1 MKINDRANTLHG
13 HVQVFVRNKK
23 TGEKTLWSESD
34 NVITLS
40 GYQNILLRSFGLRLD
55 SLHKVSYI
63 DSNIGR
69 DTNLVTPD
77 LNDQSVFGIGRKIE
91 DYSPMEDEFSN
102 THFIQGF
109 MVGNQGAGEDNI
121 TTKNT
126 NYSFI
131 NLRNPIPF
139 RQTSDMLNPDIAN
152 KYLGIYNIP
161 NASELTGFAKSYYI
175 KKFDERPHIYHSW
188 WRDNQKWDY
197 IDPVST
203 TDLGPYSTTTNKT
216 NRIESYVECKLSLS
230 DNDCFSYFQHAGSN
244 ETPAINELGLVA
256 FDTDPGAR
264 SDLEAL
270 YNNEIKQLLSL
281 IYDNKRDATVVPE
294 IFRLTSVILDAF
306 ANVKVGAETVSIISF
321 GNTNVNAFVDTLNT
335 LSGFTPESVIE
346 DPTVLQPI
354 QEALALGDNIKVE
367 ALYNQKGDY
376 IYETDIFLD
385 ALASAN
391 FNSLT
396 TDEAQRIKLITY
408 YTFNSIPLQ
417 SNWRTLINYRIYAN

>member
-1 MKINDRANTLHG
+1 MKINDRANALHG

-23 TGEKTLWSESD
+23 TGEKKLWSESD

-77 LNDQSVFGIGRKIE
+77 LNDQSVFGIGRKIDE
-91 DYSPMEDEFSN
+91 YSPMVDEFSN

-139 RQTSDMLNPDIAN
+139 RQTSDALNPEIAN

-175 KKFDERPHIYHSW
+175 KKFDETPHMYHTW
-188 WRDNQKWDY
+188 WEENQEWDKV
-197 IDPVST
+197 DPVT
-203 TDLGPYSTTTNKT
+203 VDQLGPDNSTAAKT
-216 NRIESYVECKLSLS
+216 DRIASYIQCEMSIDS
-230 DNDCFSYFQHAGSN
+230 DDCVSYFSHAGATQS
-244 ETPAINELGLVA
+244 PVINELGLVSYNTIPGLRSVYEA
-256 FDTDPGAR
+256 TYTAYIKDFIRLIFTNNITDDDKQEIIQLASAIYEILTAEEGNITTYGQANINNFV
-264 SDLEAL
+264 AL
-270 YNNEIKQLLSL
+270 VTE
-281 IYDNKRDATVVPE
+281 
-294 IFRLTSVILDAF
+294 
-306 ANVKVGAETVSIISF
+306 VGA
-321 GNTNVNAFVDTLNT
+321 
-335 LSGFTPESVIE
+335 IE
-346 DPTVLQPI
+346 DPTLMDI
-354 QEALALGDNIKVE
+354 QSYRDRLGASDNIEVE
-367 ALYNQKGDY
+367 AFYNQMGVFQ
-376 IYETDIFLD
+376 YETDKFLTY
-385 ALASAN
+385 LSGTE
-391 FNSLT
+391 FTGLS
-396 TDEAQRIKLITY
+396 TDEAERIKLVTY
-408 YTFNSIPLQ
+408 YTFNSIPL
-417 SNWRTLINYRIYAN
+417 SSEVDILISYRIYTN

>member
-23 TGEKTLWSESD
+23 TGEKKLWSESD

-40 GYQNILLRSFGLRLD
+40 GYQNILLRCFGLRLD

-139 RQTSDMLNPDIAN
+139 RQTSDVLNPDIAN

-175 KKFDERPHIYHSW
+175 KKFDETPHIYHTW
-188 WRDNQKWDY
+188 WEEDQEWDK
-197 IDPVST
+197 IDPVT
-203 TDLGPYSTTTNKT
+203 PDQLGPDNSTAAKT
-216 NRIESYVECKLSLS
+216 NRIASYIQCEMSIDS
-230 DNDCFSYFQHAGSN
+230 DDCVSYFSHAGATQS
-244 ETPAINELGLVA
+244 PVINELGLVSYNTIPGLRSVYEA
-256 FDTDPGAR
+256 TYTSYIKDFIRLIFTNNITD
-264 SDLEAL
+264 DEK
-270 YNNEIKQLLSL
+270 NEIIQLAST
-281 IYDNKRDATVVPE
+281 IYE
-294 IFRLTSVILDAF
+294 ILTAEGADITTYGQSNINNFVAL
-306 ANVKVGAETVSIISF
+306 VTEVGA
-321 GNTNVNAFVDTLNT
+321 
-335 LSGFTPESVIE
+335 IE
-346 DPTVLQPI
+346 DPTLMDI
-354 QEALALGDNIKVE
+354 QSYRDRLGASDNIEVE
-367 ALYNQKGDY
+367 AFYNQMSVFQ
-376 IYETDIFLD
+376 YETDKFL
-385 ALASAN
+385 AYLSGSE
-391 FNSLT
+391 FTGLS
-396 TDEAQRIKLITY
+396 TDEAERIKLVTY
-408 YTFNSIPLQ
+408 YTFNSIPL
-417 SNWRTLINYRIYAN
+417 SSEVDILINYRIYTN

>member
-1 MKINDRANTLHG
+1 MKINDRANALHG

-23 TGEKTLWSESD
+23 TGEKKLWSESD

-77 LNDQSVFGIGRKIE
+77 LNDQSVFGIGRKIDE
-91 DYSPMEDEFSN
+91 YSPMVDEFSN

-139 RQTSDMLNPDIAN
+139 RQTSDVLNPEIAN

-175 KKFDERPHIYHSW
+175 KKFDETPHMYHTW
-188 WRDNQKWDY
+188 WEENQEWDKV
-197 IDPVST
+197 DPVT
-203 TDLGPYSTTTNKT
+203 VDQLGPDNSTAAKT
-216 NRIESYVECKLSLS
+216 NRIASYIQCEMSIDS
-230 DNDCFSYFQHAGSN
+230 DDCVSSFSHAGATQS
-244 ETPAINELGLVA
+244 PVINELGLVSYNTIPGLRSVYEA
-256 FDTDPGAR
+256 TYTAYIKDFIRLIFTNNITDDEKQEIIQLASAIYEILTAEEGNITTYGQANINNFVALVTEIGA
-264 SDLEAL
+264 
-270 YNNEIKQLLSL
+270 
-281 IYDNKRDATVVPE
+281 
-294 IFRLTSVILDAF
+294 
-306 ANVKVGAETVSIISF
+306 
-321 GNTNVNAFVDTLNT
+321 
-335 LSGFTPESVIE
+335 IE
-346 DPTVLQPI
+346 DPTLMDI
-354 QEALALGDNIKVE
+354 QSYRDRLGASDNIEVE
-367 ALYNQKGDY
+367 AFYNQMGVFQ
-376 IYETDIFLD
+376 YETDKFLTY
-385 ALASAN
+385 LSGSE
-391 FNSLT
+391 FTGLS
-396 TDEAQRIKLITY
+396 TDEAERIKLVTY
-408 YTFNSIPLQ
+408 YTFNSIPL
-417 SNWRTLINYRIYAN
+417 SSEVDILISYRIYTN

>member
-1 MKINDRANTLHG
+1 MKINDRANALHG

-23 TGEKTLWSESD
+23 TGEKKLWSESD

-77 LNDQSVFGIGRKIE
+77 LNDQSVFGIGRKIDE
-91 DYSPMEDEFSN
+91 YSPMVDEFSN

-139 RQTSDMLNPDIAN
+139 RQTSDVLNPEIAN

-175 KKFDERPHIYHSW
+175 KKFDETPHMYHTW
-188 WRDNQKWDY
+188 WEENQEWDKV
-197 IDPVST
+197 DPVT
-203 TDLGPYSTTTNKT
+203 VDQLGPDNSTAAKT
-216 NRIESYVECKLSLS
+216 NRIASYIQCEMSIDS
-230 DNDCFSYFQHAGSN
+230 DDCVSYFSHAGATQS
-244 ETPAINELGLVA
+244 PVINELGLVSYNTIPGLRSVYEA
-256 FDTDPGAR
+256 TYTAYIKDFIRLIFTNNITDDDKQEIIQLASAIYEILTAEEGNITTYGQANINNFVALVTEIGA
-264 SDLEAL
+264 
-270 YNNEIKQLLSL
+270 
-281 IYDNKRDATVVPE
+281 
-294 IFRLTSVILDAF
+294 
-306 ANVKVGAETVSIISF
+306 
-321 GNTNVNAFVDTLNT
+321 
-335 LSGFTPESVIE
+335 IE
-346 DPTVLQPI
+346 DPTLMDI
-354 QEALALGDNIKVE
+354 QSYRDRLGASDNIEVE
-367 ALYNQKGDY
+367 AFYNQMNVFQ
-376 IYETDIFLD
+376 YETDKFLTY
-385 ALASAN
+385 LSGSE
-391 FNSLT
+391 FTGLS
-396 TDEAQRIKLITY
+396 TDEAERIKLVTY
-408 YTFNSIPLQ
+408 YTFNSIPL
-417 SNWRTLINYRIYAN
+417 SSEVDILISYRIYTN

>member
-1 MKINDRANTLHG
+1 MKINDRANALHG

-55 SLHKVSYI
+55 SIHKVSYI

-139 RQTSDMLNPDIAN
+139 RQTSDVLNPDIAN

-175 KKFDERPHIYHSW
+175 KKFDETPHIYHTW
-188 WRDNQKWDY
+188 WEEDQEWDK
-197 IDPVST
+197 IDPVT
-203 TDLGPYSTTTNKT
+203 PDQLGPDNSTAAKT
-216 NRIESYVECKLSLS
+216 NRIASYIQCEMSIDS
-230 DNDCFSYFQHAGSN
+230 DDCVSYFSHAGATQS
-244 ETPAINELGLVA
+244 PVINELGLVSYNTIPGLRSVYEA
-256 FDTDPGAR
+256 TYTAYIKDFIRLIFTNNITDAEKQEIIQLA
-264 SDLEAL
+264 SAIYAILTAEEADITT
-270 YNNEIKQLLSL
+270 YGQSNINNFVALVTE
-281 IYDNKRDATVVPE
+281 
-294 IFRLTSVILDAF
+294 
-306 ANVKVGAETVSIISF
+306 VGA
-321 GNTNVNAFVDTLNT
+321 
-335 LSGFTPESVIE
+335 IE
-346 DPTVLQPI
+346 DPSLMDI
-354 QEALALGDNIKVE
+354 QSYRDRLGASDNIEVE
-367 ALYNQKGDY
+367 AFYNQMNVFQ
-376 IYETDIFLD
+376 YETDKFLTY
-385 ALASAN
+385 LSGSE
-391 FNSLT
+391 FTGLS
-396 TDEAQRIKLITY
+396 TDEAERIKLVTY
-408 YTFNSIPLQ
+408 YTFNSIPL
-417 SNWRTLINYRIYAN
+417 SSEVDILISYRIYTN

>member
-1 MKINDRANTLHG
+1 MKINDRANALHG

-23 TGEKTLWSESD
+23 TGEKKLWSESD

-139 RQTSDMLNPDIAN
+139 RQTSDVLNPDIAN

-175 KKFDERPHIYHSW
+175 KKFDETPHIYHTW
-188 WRDNQKWDY
+188 WEEDQEWDK
-197 IDPVST
+197 IDPVT
-203 TDLGPYSTTTNKT
+203 PDQLGPDNSTAAKT
-216 NRIESYVECKLSLS
+216 NRIASYIQCEMSIDS
-230 DNDCFSYFQHAGSN
+230 DDCVSYFSHAGATQS
-244 ETPAINELGLVA
+244 PVINELGLVSYNTIPGLRSVYEA
-256 FDTDPGAR
+256 TYTAYIKDFIRLIFTNNITDAEKQEIIQLA
-264 SDLEAL
+264 SAIYQILTAEEADITT
-270 YNNEIKQLLSL
+270 YGQSNINNFVALVTE
-281 IYDNKRDATVVPE
+281 
-294 IFRLTSVILDAF
+294 
-306 ANVKVGAETVSIISF
+306 VGA
-321 GNTNVNAFVDTLNT
+321 
-335 LSGFTPESVIE
+335 IE
-346 DPTVLQPI
+346 DPTLMDI
-354 QEALALGDNIKVE
+354 QSYRDRLGASDNIEVE
-367 ALYNQKGDY
+367 AFYNQMNVFQ
-376 IYETDIFLD
+376 YETDKFLTY
-385 ALASAN
+385 LSGPE
-391 FNSLT
+391 FTGLS
-396 TDEAQRIKLITY
+396 TDEAERIKLVTY
-408 YTFNSIPLQ
+408 YTFNSIPL
-417 SNWRTLINYRIYAN
+417 SSEVDILINYRIYTN

>member
-23 TGEKTLWSESD
+23 TGEKKLWSESD

-77 LNDQSVFGIGRKIE
+77 LNDQSVFGIGRKIDE
-91 DYSPMEDEFSN
+91 YSPMVDEFSN

-139 RQTSDMLNPDIAN
+139 RQTSDVLNPDIAN

-175 KKFDERPHIYHSW
+175 KKFDETPHMYHTW
-188 WRDNQKWDY
+188 WEENQEWDKV
-197 IDPVST
+197 DPVT
-203 TDLGPYSTTTNKT
+203 VDQLGPDNSTAAKT
-216 NRIESYVECKLSLS
+216 NRIASYIQCEMSIDS
-230 DNDCFSYFQHAGSN
+230 DDCVSYFSHAGATQS
-244 ETPAINELGLVA
+244 PVINELGLVSYNTIPGLRSVYEA
-256 FDTDPGAR
+256 TYTAYIKDFIRLIFTNNITD
-264 SDLEAL
+264 DEKQ
-270 YNNEIKQLLSL
+270 EIIQLASA
-281 IYDNKRDATVVPE
+281 IYE
-294 IFRLTSVILDAF
+294 IFTAEEGNITTYGQ
-306 ANVKVGAETVSIISF
+306 ANINNFVALVTEIGA
-321 GNTNVNAFVDTLNT
+321 
-335 LSGFTPESVIE
+335 IE
-346 DPTVLQPI
+346 DPTLMDI
-354 QEALALGDNIKVE
+354 QSYRDRLGASDNIEVE
-367 ALYNQKGDY
+367 AFYNQMNVFQ
-376 IYETDIFLD
+376 YETDKFLTY
-385 ALASAN
+385 LSGSE
-391 FNSLT
+391 FTGLS
-396 TDEAQRIKLITY
+396 TDEAERIKLVTY
-408 YTFNSIPLQ
+408 YTFNSIPL
-417 SNWRTLINYRIYAN
+417 SSEVDILINYRIYTN

>member
-23 TGEKTLWSESD
+23 TGEKKLWSESD

-77 LNDQSVFGIGRKIE
+77 LNDQSVFGIGRKIDE
-91 DYSPMEDEFSN
+91 YSPMVDEFSN

-139 RQTSDMLNPDIAN
+139 RQTSDVLNPDIAN

-175 KKFDERPHIYHSW
+175 KKFDETPRMYHTW
-188 WRDNQKWDY
+188 WEENQEWDKV
-197 IDPVST
+197 DPVT
-203 TDLGPYSTTTNKT
+203 VDQLGPDNSTAAKT
-216 NRIESYVECKLSLS
+216 NRIASYIQCEMSIDS
-230 DNDCFSYFQHAGSN
+230 DDCVSYFSHAGATQS
-244 ETPAINELGLVA
+244 PVINELGLVSYNTIPGLRSVYEA
-256 FDTDPGAR
+256 TYTAYIKDFIRLIFTNNITDDEKQEIIQLASAIYEILTAEEGNITTYGQANINNFVALVTEIGA
-264 SDLEAL
+264 
-270 YNNEIKQLLSL
+270 
-281 IYDNKRDATVVPE
+281 
-294 IFRLTSVILDAF
+294 
-306 ANVKVGAETVSIISF
+306 
-321 GNTNVNAFVDTLNT
+321 
-335 LSGFTPESVIE
+335 IE
-346 DPTVLQPI
+346 DPTLMDI
-354 QEALALGDNIKVE
+354 QSYRDRLGASDNIEVE
-367 ALYNQKGDY
+367 AFYNQMNVFQ
-376 IYETDIFLD
+376 YETDKFLTY
-385 ALASAN
+385 LSGSE
-391 FNSLT
+391 FTGLS
-396 TDEAQRIKLITY
+396 TDEAERIKLVTY
-408 YTFNSIPLQ
+408 YTFNSIPL
-417 SNWRTLINYRIYAN
+417 SSEVDILINYRIYTN

>member
-23 TGEKTLWSESD
+23 TGEKKLWSESD

-91 DYSPMEDEFSN
+91 DYSPMQDEFSN

-139 RQTSDMLNPDIAN
+139 RQTSDVLNPDIAN

-175 KKFDERPHIYHSW
+175 KKFDETPHIYHTW
-188 WRDNQKWDY
+188 WEEDQEWDK
-197 IDPVST
+197 IDPVT
-203 TDLGPYSTTTNKT
+203 PDQLGPDNSTAAKT
-216 NRIESYVECKLSLS
+216 NRIASYIQCEMSIDS
-230 DNDCFSYFQHAGSN
+230 DDCVSYFSHAGATQS
-244 ETPAINELGLVA
+244 PVINELGLVSYNTIPGLRSVYEA
-256 FDTDPGAR
+256 TYTSYIKDFIRLIFTNNITD
-264 SDLEAL
+264 DEK
-270 YNNEIKQLLSL
+270 NEIIQLASA
-281 IYDNKRDATVVPE
+281 IYE
-294 IFRLTSVILDAF
+294 ILTAEGADITTYGQSNINNFVAL
-306 ANVKVGAETVSIISF
+306 VTEVGA
-321 GNTNVNAFVDTLNT
+321 
-335 LSGFTPESVIE
+335 IE
-346 DPTVLQPI
+346 DPSLMDI
-354 QEALALGDNIKVE
+354 QSYRDRLGASDNIEVE
-367 ALYNQKGDY
+367 AFYNQMNVFQ
-376 IYETDIFLD
+376 YETDKFL
-385 ALASAN
+385 AYLSGSE
-391 FNSLT
+391 FTGLS
-396 TDEAQRIKLITY
+396 TDEAERIKLVTY
-408 YTFNSIPLQ
+408 YTFNSIPL
-417 SNWRTLINYRIYAN
+417 SSEVDILINYRIYTN

>member
-23 TGEKTLWSESD
+23 TGEKKLWSESD

-40 GYQNILLRSFGLRLD
+40 GYQNILLRCFGLRLD

-139 RQTSDMLNPDIAN
+139 RQTSDVLNPDIAN

-175 KKFDERPHIYHSW
+175 KKFDETPHIYHTW
-188 WRDNQKWDY
+188 WEEDQEWDK
-197 IDPVST
+197 IDPVT
-203 TDLGPYSTTTNKT
+203 PDQLGPDNSTAAKT
-216 NRIESYVECKLSLS
+216 NRIASYIQCEMSIDS
-230 DNDCFSYFQHAGSN
+230 DDCVSYFSHAGATQS
-244 ETPAINELGLVA
+244 PVINELGLVSYNTIPGLRSVYEA
-256 FDTDPGAR
+256 TYTSYIKDFIRLIFTNNSTD
-264 SDLEAL
+264 DEK
-270 YNNEIKQLLSL
+270 NEIIQLAST
-281 IYDNKRDATVVPE
+281 IYE
-294 IFRLTSVILDAF
+294 ILTAEGADITTYGQSNINNFVAL
-306 ANVKVGAETVSIISF
+306 VTEVGA
-321 GNTNVNAFVDTLNT
+321 
-335 LSGFTPESVIE
+335 IE
-346 DPTVLQPI
+346 DPTLMDI
-354 QEALALGDNIKVE
+354 QSYRDRLGASDNIEVE
-367 ALYNQKGDY
+367 AFYNQMSVFQ
-376 IYETDIFLD
+376 YETDKFL
-385 ALASAN
+385 AYLSGSE
-391 FNSLT
+391 FTGLS
-396 TDEAQRIKLITY
+396 TDEAERIKLVTY
-408 YTFNSIPLQ
+408 YTFNSIPL
-417 SNWRTLINYRIYAN
+417 SSEVDILINYRIYTN

>member
-1 MKINDRANTLHG
+1 MKINDRVNALHG

-23 TGEKTLWSESD
+23 TGEKKLWSESD

-77 LNDQSVFGIGRKIE
+77 LNDQSVFGIGRKIDE
-91 DYSPMEDEFSN
+91 YSPMVDEFSN

-139 RQTSDMLNPDIAN
+139 RQTSDVLNPDIAN

-175 KKFDERPHIYHSW
+175 KKFDETPHMYHTW
-188 WRDNQKWDY
+188 WEENQEWDKV
-197 IDPVST
+197 DPVT
-203 TDLGPYSTTTNKT
+203 VDQLGPDNSTAAKT
-216 NRIESYVECKLSLS
+216 NRIASYIQCEMSIDS
-230 DNDCFSYFQHAGSN
+230 DDCVSYFSHAGATQS
-244 ETPAINELGLVA
+244 PVINELGLVSYNTIPGLRSVYEA
-256 FDTDPGAR
+256 TYTAYIKDFIRLIFTNNITDDEKQEIIQLASAIYEILTAEEGNITTYGQANINNFVALVTEIGA
-264 SDLEAL
+264 
-270 YNNEIKQLLSL
+270 
-281 IYDNKRDATVVPE
+281 
-294 IFRLTSVILDAF
+294 
-306 ANVKVGAETVSIISF
+306 
-321 GNTNVNAFVDTLNT
+321 
-335 LSGFTPESVIE
+335 IE
-346 DPTVLQPI
+346 DPTLMDI
-354 QEALALGDNIKVE
+354 QSYRDRLGASDNIEVE
-367 ALYNQKGDY
+367 AFYNQMNVFQ
-376 IYETDIFLD
+376 YETDKFLTY
-385 ALASAN
+385 LSGSE
-391 FNSLT
+391 FTGLS
-396 TDEAQRIKLITY
+396 TDEAERIKLVTY
-408 YTFNSIPLQ
+408 YTFNSIPL
-417 SNWRTLINYRIYAN
+417 SSEVDILINYRIYTN

>member
-1 MKINDRANTLHG
+1 MKINDRVNALHG

-23 TGEKTLWSESD
+23 TGEKKLWSESD

-77 LNDQSVFGIGRKIE
+77 LNDQSVFGIGRKIDE
-91 DYSPMEDEFSN
+91 YSPMVDEFSN

-139 RQTSDMLNPDIAN
+139 RQTSDVLNPDIAN

-175 KKFDERPHIYHSW
+175 KKFDETPHMYHTW
-188 WRDNQKWDY
+188 WEENQEWDKV
-197 IDPVST
+197 DPVT
-203 TDLGPYSTTTNKT
+203 VDQLGPDNSTAAKT
-216 NRIESYVECKLSLS
+216 NRIASYIQCEMSIDS
-230 DNDCFSYFQHAGSN
+230 DDCVSYFSHAGATQS
-244 ETPAINELGLVA
+244 PVINELGLVSYNTIPGLRSVYEA
-256 FDTDPGAR
+256 TYTAYIKDFIRLIFTNNITDDEKQEIIQLASAIYEILTAEEGNITTYGQANINNFVALVTEIGA
-264 SDLEAL
+264 
-270 YNNEIKQLLSL
+270 
-281 IYDNKRDATVVPE
+281 
-294 IFRLTSVILDAF
+294 
-306 ANVKVGAETVSIISF
+306 
-321 GNTNVNAFVDTLNT
+321 
-335 LSGFTPESVIE
+335 IE
-346 DPTVLQPI
+346 DPTLMDI
-354 QEALALGDNIKVE
+354 QSYRDRLGASDNIEVE
-367 ALYNQKGDY
+367 AFYNQMNVFQ
-376 IYETDIFLD
+376 YETDKFLTC
-385 ALASAN
+385 LSGSE
-391 FNSLT
+391 FTGLS
-396 TDEAQRIKLITY
+396 TDEAERIKLVTY
-408 YTFNSIPLQ
+408 YTFNSIPL
-417 SNWRTLINYRIYAN
+417 SSEVDILINYRIYTN

>member
-23 TGEKTLWSESD
+23 TGEKKLWSESD

-77 LNDQSVFGIGRKIE
+77 LNDQSVFGIGRKIDE
-91 DYSPMEDEFSN
+91 YSPMVDEFSN

-139 RQTSDMLNPDIAN
+139 RQTSDVLNPDIAN

-175 KKFDERPHIYHSW
+175 KKFDETPHMYHTW
-188 WRDNQKWDY
+188 WEEGQEWDKV
-197 IDPVST
+197 DPVT
-203 TDLGPYSTTTNKT
+203 VDQLGPDNSTAAKT
-216 NRIESYVECKLSLS
+216 NRIASYIQCEMSIDS
-230 DNDCFSYFQHAGSN
+230 DDCVSYFSHAGATQS
-244 ETPAINELGLVA
+244 PVINELGLVSYNTIPGLRSVYEA
-256 FDTDPGAR
+256 TYTAYIKDFIRLIFTNNITD
-264 SDLEAL
+264 DEKQ
-270 YNNEIKQLLSL
+270 EIIQLASA
-281 IYDNKRDATVVPE
+281 IYE
-294 IFRLTSVILDAF
+294 IFTAEEGNITTYGQ
-306 ANVKVGAETVSIISF
+306 ANINNFVALVTEIGA
-321 GNTNVNAFVDTLNT
+321 
-335 LSGFTPESVIE
+335 IE
-346 DPTVLQPI
+346 DPTLMDI
-354 QEALALGDNIKVE
+354 QSYRDRLGASDNIEVE
-367 ALYNQKGDY
+367 AFYNQMNVFQ
-376 IYETDIFLD
+376 YETDKFLTY
-385 ALASAN
+385 LSGSE
-391 FNSLT
+391 FTGLS
-396 TDEAQRIKLITY
+396 TDEAERIKLVTY
-408 YTFNSIPLQ
+408 YTFNSIPL
-417 SNWRTLINYRIYAN
+417 SSEVDILINYRIYTN

>member
-1 MKINDRANTLHG
+1 MKINDRANALHG

-23 TGEKTLWSESD
+23 TGEKKLWSESD

-77 LNDQSVFGIGRKIE
+77 LNDQSVFGIGRKIDE
-91 DYSPMEDEFSN
+91 YSPMVDEFSN

-139 RQTSDMLNPDIAN
+139 RQTSDVLNPEIAN

-175 KKFDERPHIYHSW
+175 KKFDETPHMYHTW
-188 WRDNQKWDY
+188 WEENQEWDKV
-197 IDPVST
+197 DPVT
-203 TDLGPYSTTTNKT
+203 VDQLGPDNSTAAKT
-216 NRIESYVECKLSLS
+216 DRIASYIQCEMSIDS
-230 DNDCFSYFQHAGSN
+230 DDCVSYFSHAGATQS
-244 ETPAINELGLVA
+244 PVINELGLVSYNTIPGLRSVYEA
-256 FDTDPGAR
+256 TYTAYIKDFIRLIFTNNITDDDKQEIIQLASAIYEILTAEEGNITTYGQANINNFVALVTEIGA
-264 SDLEAL
+264 
-270 YNNEIKQLLSL
+270 
-281 IYDNKRDATVVPE
+281 
-294 IFRLTSVILDAF
+294 
-306 ANVKVGAETVSIISF
+306 
-321 GNTNVNAFVDTLNT
+321 
-335 LSGFTPESVIE
+335 IE
-346 DPTVLQPI
+346 DPTLMDI
-354 QEALALGDNIKVE
+354 QSYRDRLGASDNIEVE
-367 ALYNQKGDY
+367 AFYNQMGVFQ
-376 IYETDIFLD
+376 YETDKFLTY
-385 ALASAN
+385 LSGTE
-391 FNSLT
+391 FTGLS
-396 TDEAQRIKLITY
+396 TDEAERIKLVTY
-408 YTFNSIPLQ
+408 YTFNSIPL
-417 SNWRTLINYRIYAN
+417 SSEVDILISYRIYTN

>member
-1 MKINDRANTLHG
+1 MKINDRSNALHG

-23 TGEKTLWSESD
+23 TGEKKLWSESD

-77 LNDQSVFGIGRKIE
+77 LNDQSVFGIGRKIDE
-91 DYSPMEDEFSN
+91 YSPMVDEFSN

-139 RQTSDMLNPDIAN
+139 RQTSDVLNPDIAN

-175 KKFDERPHIYHSW
+175 KKFDETPHMYHTW
-188 WRDNQKWDY
+188 WDENQEWDKV
-197 IDPVST
+197 DPVT
-203 TDLGPYSTTTNKT
+203 VDQLGPDNSTAAKT
-216 NRIESYVECKLSLS
+216 NRIASYIQCEMSIDS
-230 DNDCFSYFQHAGSN
+230 DDCVSYFSHAGATQS
-244 ETPAINELGLVA
+244 PVINELGLVSYNTIPGLRSVYEA
-256 FDTDPGAR
+256 TYTAYIKDFIRLIFTNNITDDDKQEIIQLASAIYEILTAEEGNITTYGQANINNFVALVTEIGA
-264 SDLEAL
+264 
-270 YNNEIKQLLSL
+270 
-281 IYDNKRDATVVPE
+281 
-294 IFRLTSVILDAF
+294 
-306 ANVKVGAETVSIISF
+306 
-321 GNTNVNAFVDTLNT
+321 
-335 LSGFTPESVIE
+335 IE
-346 DPTVLQPI
+346 DPTLMDI
-354 QEALALGDNIKVE
+354 QSYRDRLGASDNIEVE
-367 ALYNQKGDY
+367 AFYNQMNVFQ
-376 IYETDIFLD
+376 YETDKFLTY
-385 ALASAN
+385 LSGSE
-391 FNSLT
+391 FTGLS
-396 TDEAQRIKLITY
+396 TDEAERIKLVTY
-408 YTFNSIPLQ
+408 YTFNSIPL
-417 SNWRTLINYRIYAN
+417 SSEVDILISYRIYTN

>member
-23 TGEKTLWSESD
+23 TGEKKLWSESD

-77 LNDQSVFGIGRKIE
+77 LNDQSVFGIGRKIDE
-91 DYSPMEDEFSN
+91 YSPMVDEFSN

-139 RQTSDMLNPDIAN
+139 RQTSDVLNPDIAN

-175 KKFDERPHIYHSW
+175 KKFDETPHMYHTW
-188 WRDNQKWDY
+188 WEENQEWDKV
-197 IDPVST
+197 DPVT
-203 TDLGPYSTTTNKT
+203 VDQLGPDNSTAAKT
-216 NRIESYVECKLSLS
+216 NRIASYIQCEMSIDS
-230 DNDCFSYFQHAGSN
+230 DDCVSYFSHAGATQS
-244 ETPAINELGLVA
+244 PVINELGLVSYNTIPGLRSVYEA
-256 FDTDPGAR
+256 TYTAYIKDFIRLIFTNNITD
-264 SDLEAL
+264 DEKQ
-270 YNNEIKQLLSL
+270 EIIQLASA
-281 IYDNKRDATVVPE
+281 IYE
-294 IFRLTSVILDAF
+294 IFTAEEGNITTYGQ
-306 ANVKVGAETVSIISF
+306 ANINNFVALVTEIGA
-321 GNTNVNAFVDTLNT
+321 
-335 LSGFTPESVIE
+335 IE
-346 DPTVLQPI
+346 DPTLMDI
-354 QEALALGDNIKVE
+354 QSYRDRLGASDNIEVE
-367 ALYNQKGDY
+367 AFYNQMNVFQ
-376 IYETDIFLD
+376 YETDKFLTY
-385 ALASAN
+385 LSGSE
-391 FNSLT
+391 FTGLS
-396 TDEAQRIKLITY
+396 TDEAERIKLVTY
-408 YTFNSIPLQ
+408 YTFNSIPL
-417 SNWRTLINYRIYAN
+417 SSEVDILISYRIYTN

>member
-1 MKINDRANTLHG
+1 MKINDRANALHG

-77 LNDQSVFGIGRKIE
+77 LNDQSVFGIGRKIDE
-91 DYSPMEDEFSN
+91 YSPMEDEFSS

-139 RQTSDMLNPDIAN
+139 RQTSDVLNPDIAN

-175 KKFDERPHIYHSW
+175 KKFDETPHMYHTW
-188 WRDNQKWDY
+188 WAEDQEWDK
-197 IDPVST
+197 IDPVT
-203 TDLGPYSTTTNKT
+203 ADQLGPDNSTAAKT
-216 NRIESYVECKLSLS
+216 DRIASYIQCEMSIDS
-230 DNDCFSYFQHAGSN
+230 DDCVSYFSHAGATQS
-244 ETPAINELGLVA
+244 PVINELGLVSYNTIPGLRSVYEA
-256 FDTDPGAR
+256 TYTSYIKDFIRLIFTNNITDDDKQEIIQLASAIYEILTAEDGNITTYGQ
-264 SDLEAL
+264 SNINNFVAL
-270 YNNEIKQLLSL
+270 VTE
-281 IYDNKRDATVVPE
+281 
-294 IFRLTSVILDAF
+294 
-306 ANVKVGAETVSIISF
+306 VGA
-321 GNTNVNAFVDTLNT
+321 
-335 LSGFTPESVIE
+335 IE
-346 DPTVLQPI
+346 DPTLMDI
-354 QEALALGDNIKVE
+354 QSYRDRLGASDNIEVE
-367 ALYNQKGDY
+367 AFYNQMSVFQ
-376 IYETDIFLD
+376 YETDKFLTY
-385 ALASAN
+385 LSGSE
-391 FNSLT
+391 FTGLS
-396 TDEAQRIKLITY
+396 TDEAERIKLVTY
-408 YTFNSIPLQ
+408 YTFNSIPL
-417 SNWRTLINYRIYAN
+417 SSEVDILISYRIYTN

>member
-1 MKINDRANTLHG
+1 MKINDRANALHG

-23 TGEKTLWSESD
+23 TGEKKLWSESD

-77 LNDQSVFGIGRKIE
+77 LNDQSVFGIGRKIDE
-91 DYSPMEDEFSN
+91 YSPMVDEFSN

-139 RQTSDMLNPDIAN
+139 RQTSDVLNPEIAN

-175 KKFDERPHIYHSW
+175 KKFDETPHMYHTW
-188 WRDNQKWDY
+188 WEENQEWDKV
-197 IDPVST
+197 DPVT
-203 TDLGPYSTTTNKT
+203 VDQLGPDNSTAAKT
-216 NRIESYVECKLSLS
+216 NRIASYIQCEMSIDS
-230 DNDCFSYFQHAGSN
+230 DDCVSYFSHAGATQS
-244 ETPAINELGLVA
+244 PVINELGLVSYNTIPGLRSVYEA
-256 FDTDPGAR
+256 TYTAYIKDFIRLIFTNNITDDEKQEIIQLASAIYEILTAEEGNITTYGQANINNFVALVTEIGA
-264 SDLEAL
+264 
-270 YNNEIKQLLSL
+270 
-281 IYDNKRDATVVPE
+281 
-294 IFRLTSVILDAF
+294 
-306 ANVKVGAETVSIISF
+306 
-321 GNTNVNAFVDTLNT
+321 
-335 LSGFTPESVIE
+335 IE
-346 DPTVLQPI
+346 DPTLMDI
-354 QEALALGDNIKVE
+354 QSYRDRLGASDNIEVE
-367 ALYNQKGDY
+367 AFYNQMGVFQ
-376 IYETDIFLD
+376 YETDKFLTY
-385 ALASAN
+385 LSGSE
-391 FNSLT
+391 FTGLS
-396 TDEAQRIKLITY
+396 TDEAERIKLVTY
-408 YTFNSIPLQ
+408 YTFNSIPL
-417 SNWRTLINYRIYAN
+417 SSEVDILISYRIYTN

>member
-1 MKINDRANTLHG
+1 MKINDRANALHG

-23 TGEKTLWSESD
+23 TGEKKLWSESD

-77 LNDQSVFGIGRKIE
+77 LNDQSVFGIGRKIDE
-91 DYSPMEDEFSN
+91 YSPMVDEFSN

-139 RQTSDMLNPDIAN
+139 RQTSDVLNPEIAN

-175 KKFDERPHIYHSW
+175 KKFDETPHMYHTW
-188 WRDNQKWDY
+188 WEENQEWDKV
-197 IDPVST
+197 DPVT
-203 TDLGPYSTTTNKT
+203 VDQLGPDNSTAAKT
-216 NRIESYVECKLSLS
+216 DRIASYIQCEMSIDS
-230 DNDCFSYFQHAGSN
+230 DDCVSYFSHAGATQS
-244 ETPAINELGLVA
+244 PVINELGLVSYNTIPGLRSVYEA
-256 FDTDPGAR
+256 TYTAYIKDFIRLIFTNNITDDEKQEIIQLASAIYEILTAEEGNITTYGQANINNFVALVTEIGA
-264 SDLEAL
+264 
-270 YNNEIKQLLSL
+270 
-281 IYDNKRDATVVPE
+281 
-294 IFRLTSVILDAF
+294 
-306 ANVKVGAETVSIISF
+306 
-321 GNTNVNAFVDTLNT
+321 
-335 LSGFTPESVIE
+335 IE
-346 DPTVLQPI
+346 DPTLMDI
-354 QEALALGDNIKVE
+354 QSYCDRLGASDNIEVE
-367 ALYNQKGDY
+367 AFYNQMGVFQ
-376 IYETDIFLD
+376 YETDKFLTY
-385 ALASAN
+385 LSGPE
-391 FNSLT
+391 FTGLS
-396 TDEAQRIKLITY
+396 TDEAERIKLVTY
-408 YTFNSIPLQ
+408 YTFNSIPL
-417 SNWRTLINYRIYAN
+417 SSEVDILISYRIYTN

>member
-1 MKINDRANTLHG
+1 MKINDRSNALHG

-23 TGEKTLWSESD
+23 TGEKKLWSESD

-77 LNDQSVFGIGRKIE
+77 LNDQSVFGIGRKIDE
-91 DYSPMEDEFSN
+91 YSPMVDEFSN

-139 RQTSDMLNPDIAN
+139 RQTSDVLNPDIAN

-175 KKFDERPHIYHSW
+175 KKFDETPRMYHTW
-188 WRDNQKWDY
+188 WEENQEWDKV
-197 IDPVST
+197 DPVT
-203 TDLGPYSTTTNKT
+203 VDQLGPDNSTAAKT
-216 NRIESYVECKLSLS
+216 NRIASYIQCEMSIDS
-230 DNDCFSYFQHAGSN
+230 DDCVSYFSHAGATQS
-244 ETPAINELGLVA
+244 PVINELGLVSYNTIPGLRSVYEA
-256 FDTDPGAR
+256 TYTAYIKDFIRLIFTNNITD
-264 SDLEAL
+264 DEKQ
-270 YNNEIKQLLSL
+270 EIIQLASA
-281 IYDNKRDATVVPE
+281 IYE
-294 IFRLTSVILDAF
+294 IFTAEEGNITTYGQ
-306 ANVKVGAETVSIISF
+306 ANINNFVALVTEIGA
-321 GNTNVNAFVDTLNT
+321 
-335 LSGFTPESVIE
+335 IE
-346 DPTVLQPI
+346 DPTLMDI
-354 QEALALGDNIKVE
+354 QSYRDRLGASDNIEVE
-367 ALYNQKGDY
+367 AFYNQMNVFQ
-376 IYETDIFLD
+376 YETDKFLTY
-385 ALASAN
+385 LSGSE
-391 FNSLT
+391 FTGLS
-396 TDEAQRIKLITY
+396 TDEAERIKLVTY
-408 YTFNSIPLQ
+408 STFNSIPL
-417 SNWRTLINYRIYAN
+417 SSEVDILINYRIYTN

>member
-23 TGEKTLWSESD
+23 TGEKKLWSESD

-77 LNDQSVFGIGRKIE
+77 LNDQSVFGIGRKIDE
-91 DYSPMEDEFSN
+91 YSPMVDEFSN

-139 RQTSDMLNPDIAN
+139 RQTSDVLNPDIAN

-175 KKFDERPHIYHSW
+175 KKFDETPHMYHTW
-188 WRDNQKWDY
+188 WEENQEWDKV
-197 IDPVST
+197 DPVT
-203 TDLGPYSTTTNKT
+203 VDQLGPDNSTAAKT
-216 NRIESYVECKLSLS
+216 NRIASYIQCEMSIDS
-230 DNDCFSYFQHAGSN
+230 DDCVSYFSHAGATQS
-244 ETPAINELGLVA
+244 PVINELGLVSYNTIPGLRSVYEA
-256 FDTDPGAR
+256 TYTAYIKDFIRLIFTNNITDDEKQEIIQLASAIYEILTAEEGNITTYGQANINNFVALVTEIGA
-264 SDLEAL
+264 
-270 YNNEIKQLLSL
+270 
-281 IYDNKRDATVVPE
+281 
-294 IFRLTSVILDAF
+294 
-306 ANVKVGAETVSIISF
+306 
-321 GNTNVNAFVDTLNT
+321 
-335 LSGFTPESVIE
+335 IE
-346 DPTVLQPI
+346 DPTLMDI
-354 QEALALGDNIKVE
+354 QSYRDRLGASDNIEVE
-367 ALYNQKGDY
+367 AFYNQMNVFQ
-376 IYETDIFLD
+376 YETDKFLTY
-385 ALASAN
+385 LSGSE
-391 FNSLT
+391 FTGLS
-396 TDEAQRIKLITY
+396 TDEAERIKLVTY
-408 YTFNSIPLQ
+408 YTFNSIPL
-417 SNWRTLINYRIYAN
+417 SSEVDILINYRIYTN

>member
-1 MKINDRANTLHG
+1 MKINDRSNALHG

-23 TGEKTLWSESD
+23 TGEKKLWSESD

-77 LNDQSVFGIGRKIE
+77 LNDQSVFGIGRKIDE
-91 DYSPMEDEFSN
+91 YSPMVDEFSN

-139 RQTSDMLNPDIAN
+139 RQTSDVLNPDIAN

-175 KKFDERPHIYHSW
+175 KKFDETPRMYHTW
-188 WRDNQKWDY
+188 WEENQEWDKV
-197 IDPVST
+197 DPVT
-203 TDLGPYSTTTNKT
+203 VDQLGPDNSTAAKT
-216 NRIESYVECKLSLS
+216 NRIASYIQCEMSIDS
-230 DNDCFSYFQHAGSN
+230 DDCVSYFSHAGATQS
-244 ETPAINELGLVA
+244 PVINELGLVSYNTIPGLRSVYEA
-256 FDTDPGAR
+256 TYTAYIKDFIRLIFTNNITD
-264 SDLEAL
+264 DEKQ
-270 YNNEIKQLLSL
+270 EIIQLASA
-281 IYDNKRDATVVPE
+281 IYE
-294 IFRLTSVILDAF
+294 IFTAEEGNITTYGQ
-306 ANVKVGAETVSIISF
+306 ANINNFVALVTEIGA
-321 GNTNVNAFVDTLNT
+321 
-335 LSGFTPESVIE
+335 IE
-346 DPTVLQPI
+346 DPTLMDI
-354 QEALALGDNIKVE
+354 QSYRDRLGASDNIEVE
-367 ALYNQKGDY
+367 AFYNQMNVFQ
-376 IYETDIFLD
+376 YETDKFLTY
-385 ALASAN
+385 LSGSE
-391 FNSLT
+391 FTGLS
-396 TDEAQRIKLITY
+396 TDEAERIKLVTY
-408 YTFNSIPLQ
+408 YTFNSIPL
-417 SNWRTLINYRIYAN
+417 SSEVDILINYRIYTN